1 MDKNPFSNRPL
12 PVNPDLVPAP
22 LAAGRSGQRLLV
34 TEDADGQRIDNFLLG
49 HFKGVPKTRV
59 YRMLRTGEVRV
70 DGGRIRP
77 DFRLQ
82 AGQWLRLPPVR
93 VPTPAEQ
100 SAESSRMQAQ
110 RAAEFSGRLSVLLE
124 DQGLL
129 AVHKPPG
136 IAVHGGSGISL
147 GVIEALRAT
156 RPPGF
161 LELVHRLDRDT
172 SGVLL
177 LATARKSLLHAHRQL
192 QEGRMRKQYLAC
204 VLGDWSA
211 DGQLDRPMQ
220 EPLCKTVAANG
231 ERWVHVHPEGQPSLT
246 KARLLASL
254 QHPDFGPV
262 SLLLCEPLTGRTHQI
277 RVHLMH
283 RGFPILGDLK
293 YGPAQEKTPIMTRL
307 TGAVSGRRMMLHAW
321 KLSFDLP
328 DSGLISRTTRTTIT
342 AEPDEDFVTRLHAL
356 GLPWPAR

>member
-1 MDKNPFSNRPL
+1 M
-12 PVNPDLVPAP
+12 NPDLVPAP

-100 SAESSRMQAQ
+100 SAEVSRIQAQ
-110 RAAEFSGRLSVLLE
+110 RAAQFSGQLPVLLE
-124 DQGLL
+124 DHGLL

-147 GVIEALRAT
+147 GVIEALRTT

-177 LATARKSLLHAHRQL
+177 LATARKSLVHAHRQL
-192 QEGRMRKQYLAC
+192 QESRMRKQYLAC
-204 VLGDWSA
+204 VAGDWSA
-211 DGQLDRPMQ
+211 DGQSDRPMQ
-220 EPLCKTVAANG
+220 QPLRKTVAANG
-231 ERWVHVHPEGQPSLT
+231 ERWVHVHPEGQPAFT
-246 KARLLASL
+246 KARLLASV
-254 QHPDFGPV
+254 QHPDLGPI

-283 RGFPILGDLK
+283 CGFPILGDLK
-293 YGPAQEKTPIMTRL
+293 YGPAQDKTPIMTRL
-307 TGAVSGRRMMLHAW
+307 TGAVPGRRMMLHAW
-321 KLSFDLP
+321 KLSLDLP
-328 DSGLISRTTRTTIT
+328 GPELASRATIT

>member
-1 MDKNPFSNRPL
+1 M
-12 PVNPDLVPAP
+12 NPDLVPAP

-100 SAESSRMQAQ
+100 SAEVSRIQAQ
-110 RAAEFSGRLSVLLE
+110 RAAQFSGQLPVLLE
-124 DQGLL
+124 DHGLL

-147 GVIEALRAT
+147 GVIEALRTT

-177 LATARKSLLHAHRQL
+177 LATARKSLVHAHRQL
-192 QEGRMRKQYLAC
+192 QESRMRKQYLAC
-204 VLGDWSA
+204 VAGDWSA
-211 DGQLDRPMQ
+211 DGQSDRPMQ
-220 EPLCKTVAANG
+220 QPLRKTVAANG
-231 ERWVHVHPEGQPSLT
+231 ERWVHVHPEGQPAFT
-246 KARLLASL
+246 KARLLASV
-254 QHPDFGPV
+254 QHPDLGPF

-283 RGFPILGDLK
+283 CGFPILGDLK
-293 YGPAQEKTPIMTRL
+293 YGPAQDKTPIMTRL
-307 TGAVSGRRMMLHAW
+307 TGAVPGRRMMLHAW
-321 KLSFDLP
+321 KLSLDLP
-328 DSGLISRTTRTTIT
+328 GPELASRATIT